1 MKTTKTKNFDA
12 VLESRRWKESVA
24 RKTEGMSP
32 ADLLEFF
39 NSARTA
45 SARQHETAEG
55 TLIVLR
61 EEPPKP

>member
-24 RKTEGMSP
+24 RKTEGMSR
-32 ADLLEFF
+32 AELLEFF

-45 SARQHETAEG
+45 SVRQQETPEG
-55 TLIVLR
+55 TLILR
-61 EEPPKP
+61 EDLPKP

>member
-1 MKTTKTKNFDA
+1 MKTAKKNFDA

-24 RKTEGMSP
+24 RKTEGMSR
-32 ADLLEFF
+32 AELQEFF

-45 SARQHETAEG
+45 SVRQHETVEG
-55 TLIVLR
+55 TLILR